1 MTINTDSETLIVKIA
16 AMLEMQNAMNSKVH
30 PQWYDQ
36 GFEWYRAIW
45 VECAEMLDHYGWKW
59 WRHQQPDIEQVQL
72 ELVDIFHFGL
82 SSKIM
87 ENNDVDLLA
96 AEMAAEMQHPVKEDD
111 FKKSLERLAAHA
123 LNEKCFDIPSFTGC
137 LLQCDMTIDTLYR
150 SYVGKNCLNFFR
162 QDHGYKDGT
171 YIKVWNGREDNE
183 YLVDIINGLDS
194 STLNFKEQVYQ
205 ALEEAYPA

>member
-59 WRHQQPDIEQVQL
+59 WKHQQPDIEQVQL